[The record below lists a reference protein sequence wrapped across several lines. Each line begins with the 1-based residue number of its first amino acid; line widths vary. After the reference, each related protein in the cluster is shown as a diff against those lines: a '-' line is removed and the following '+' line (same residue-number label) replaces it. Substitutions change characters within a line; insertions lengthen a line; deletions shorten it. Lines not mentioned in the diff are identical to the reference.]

1 MLCRLFF
8 RALWS
13 KRRQSTGH
21 TWIKSRQVIVRVFCA
36 GPLPWNGWPIYLPS
50 PASQDP
56 ARIFCESGHSTYFW
70 DSHQVG
76 KRAAPL
82 SKAHSG
88 SVAAGPAQR
97 AMVDCS
103 GTPAHRLG
111 HKINVCRT
119 ASNLWL
125 LRRDLYQR
133 ISQEHSQGVAAESIN
148 RLIPAFEGRLRASQ
162 LNRI

>member
-76 KRAAPL
+76 KRAAPRRSQKL
-82 SKAHSG
+82 TLDQLRQGPHSARWSTAAARLHTALVTKSMFAAQPVIYGCCAAIFTSAFRKNTARAWQRKASTG
-88 SVAAGPAQR
+88 
-97 AMVDCS
+97 
-103 GTPAHRLG
+103 
-111 HKINVCRT
+111 
-119 ASNLWL
+119 
-125 LRRDLYQR
+125 
-133 ISQEHSQGVAAESIN
+133 
-148 RLIPAFEGRLRASQ
+148 
-162 LNRI
+162 